1 MADTTVKID
10 SATRDRFAAMAA
22 AHGKSVRAYLAELA
36 IEQENQ
42 LALGRATAAFRDAV
56 GQPGIAEAF
65 DREFGGLP
73 TSASVHRA
81 A

>member
-10 SATRDRFAAMAA
+10 TETRDRFAAVAA
-22 AHGKSVRAYLAELA
+22 AHGKSVRAYLADLA
-36 IEQENQ
+36 VEQENQ
-42 LALGRATAAFRDAV
+42 LALGRATAAFREAV
-56 GQPGIAEAF
+56 GRPGIAEQF

-73 TSASVHRA
+73 SSERRA